1 MKGRASKCLCID
13 FMKGEVN
20 YPTPS
25 NDGIAYMYSLLYYDQ
40 MAVLLNTIVQQRCVC
55 IVVRIPP

>member
-20 YPTPS
+20 YPT
-25 NDGIAYMYSLLYYDQ
+25 DGIAYTYSLLYYDQ
-40 MAVLLNTIVQQRCVC
+40 MAVLLNTIIVQQRCVC
-55 IVVRIPP
+55 IVARIPP